1 MDLNSLHNDMR
12 FNENIVRYHMKK
24 LKICLISLTVSP
36 DSADGEAKVIRAL
49 FEYLK
54 QQGHDVTLITGKWNK
69 DLGDPNIIQ
78 FDLIKRRFFWVPHF
92 FFKVIKFLRTNSF
105 DIIHANSAKAALPII
120 LAGRR
125 SFVCT
130 IHDFTPFETELTII
144 PIEKILIK
152 FVSKRARIITT
163 VSNFV
168 KREFQYYI
176 PRISKNKIITI
187 YNGIEEKYKPY
198 PIEAQRLKE
207 KLNIQGPILLYI
219 GRITP
224 YKGVVDII
232 EAYRIV
238 KTKMSNLNLVIGG
251 KPDYL
256 MEKEYKN
263 WSEKYKD
270 VHFMGYLPENEVPYY
285 FSMGDIFLTYSSSS
299 EGFGLTPLEAISC
312 GTPVICSSILVY
324 REILKDNALFVPPK
338 APLKLAEKI
347 TTLLNDNELRNSLV
361 ENAQEFIKKYSWNTV
376 GKRLEKVYKN
386 FLNC

>member
-1 MDLNSLHNDMR
+1 
-12 FNENIVRYHMKK
+12 MKK

-54 QQGHDVTLITGKWNK
+54 HQGHDVTLITGKWNK

-78 FDLIKRRFFWVPHF
+78 FTLIKRRFLWVPHF
-92 FFKVIKFLRTNSF
+92 YYKVIKFLRTNSF
-105 DIIHANSAKAALPII
+105 DIIHANSPKAALPIL
-120 LAGRR
+120 LARR
-125 SFVCT
+125 KSFICT
-130 IHDFTPFETELTII
+130 IHDFTPFETKLTKI
-144 PIEKILIK
+144 PIEKLLIK
-152 FVSKRARIITT
+152 FVSKRATIITT

-168 KREFQYYI
+168 KKQFQHYI
-176 PRISKNKIITI
+176 PRITQNKIVTI
-187 YNGIEEKYKPY
+187 YNGIEKKYKPY
-198 PIEAQRLKE
+198 PVEAQKLKE
-207 KLNIQGPILLYI
+207 KLKIQGPVLVYI

-224 YKGVVDII
+224 YKGVADII
-232 EAYRIV
+232 KAYKIV
-238 KTKMSNLNLVIGG
+238 KTEIPNVNLVIGG

-263 WSEKYKD
+263 WREIYKE
-270 VHFMGYLPENEVPYY
+270 VLFMGYLPEDEVPYY

-324 REILKDNALFVPPK
+324 REILRNHALFVPPK

-347 TTLLNDNELRNSLV
+347 TTLLNDNELRNNLV
-361 ENAQEFIKKYSWNTV
+361 ENAQEFVKKYSWNTV
-376 GKRLEKVYKN
+376 GKRLEKEYIR
-386 FLNC
+386 FLNYPV